1 MGKLVRDRIP
11 EIIRAEGSRAV
22 TRRLD
27 DDAYRDALLDKLVEE
42 AHELRNAPRE
52 SAGIGEAA
60 DVYEVLL
67 ALPRGEA

>member
-1 MGKLVRDRIP
+1 MGKLARDRIP
-11 EIIRAEGSRAV
+11 EIIRPDSRAV

-27 DDAYRDALLDKLVEE
+27 DDAYRDALLDKLVEG